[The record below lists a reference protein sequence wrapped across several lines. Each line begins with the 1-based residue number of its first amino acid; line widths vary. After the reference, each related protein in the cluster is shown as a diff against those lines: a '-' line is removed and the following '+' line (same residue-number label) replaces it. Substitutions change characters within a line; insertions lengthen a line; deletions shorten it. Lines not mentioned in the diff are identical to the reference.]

1 HSILPSL
8 STRSH
13 SSSSLNMSKTGTGSK
28 ETVNRKREKPSA
40 PKEGR
45 RKKSVEDV
53 EEKPKKG
60 GDEKTVDEKTAIANK
75 KAWAKKL
82 HNLNCKEM
90 SMEFNAKMKRFMAS
104 GVTINTCKTDAN
116 QLKNRY
122 ADVVCIDQ
130 TRVTLKNRGKDDDFI
145 HANWVGGPAP
155 GATKYICTQAPLK
168 ETQEDFWHMC
178 FTEKVSLILMLCN
191 FTEGSDMEKCSHYFP
206 EKPKEKI
213 KFGPYTV
220 TMKEKLDELEIE
232 DTDFSLMEIKWSVCN
247 HLPYSILSYYSK
259 DETVKVKHCF
269 MRYWVDNCAPVETEP
284 ILKLW
289 RWVRKYHND
298 RPVVVH
304 CSAGVG
310 RTSTFVGI
318 ELASHRIASNPDI
331 HMLDIVKEL
340 RKQRYQSVQAHV
352 QFLYLHYL
360 VLDYFVQE
368 KIADAYDK
376 QDSKFVK
383 EYRKHAAKRT
393 TRAKKQSANQKQQPE
408 EDDSKPEKKRGN
420 ESNMD

>member
-1 HSILPSL
+1 MTDKGIKGVVPSSLLIPSFLLSPLALTLPLLSICPRQEQGYGILPYNLPSPIQSQL
-8 STRSH
+8 Q
-13 SSSSLNMSKTGTGSK
+13 SK

-191 FTEGSDMEKCSHYFP
+191 FTEGCKWSDTVELGLAVCVREYRSARARSDRNESEMRMIFEQWDS
-206 EKPKEKI
+206 EWSEMREEEKI
-213 KFGPYTV
+213 SDHIGN
-220 TMKEKLDELEIE
+220 
-232 DTDFSLMEIKWSVCN
+232 SL
-247 HLPYSILSYYSK
+247 
-259 DETVKVKHCF
+259 
-269 MRYWVDNCAPVETEP
+269 
-284 ILKLW
+284 
-289 RWVRKYHND
+289 
-298 RPVVVH
+298 
-304 CSAGVG
+304 
-310 RTSTFVGI
+310 
-318 ELASHRIASNPDI
+318 
-331 HMLDIVKEL
+331 
-340 RKQRYQSVQAHV
+340 
-352 QFLYLHYL
+352 
-360 VLDYFVQE
+360 
-368 KIADAYDK
+368 
-376 QDSKFVK
+376 
-383 EYRKHAAKRT
+383 
-393 TRAKKQSANQKQQPE
+393 
-408 EDDSKPEKKRGN
+408 N
-420 ESNMD
+420 EV